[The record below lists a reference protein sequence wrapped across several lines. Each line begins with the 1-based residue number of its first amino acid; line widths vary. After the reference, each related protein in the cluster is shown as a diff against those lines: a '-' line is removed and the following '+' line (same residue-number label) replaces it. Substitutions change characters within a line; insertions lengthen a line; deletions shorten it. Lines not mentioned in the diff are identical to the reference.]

1 MVIFE
6 PAEQVGRGTAYRT
19 LNDAHLLNIPVGRM
33 NPVPSEPGH
42 FLKWLRAV
50 VPDAT
55 GGSFVP
61 RRLFAT
67 YLEELLF
74 RAAKLGTGRA
84 TLEVRRERVLRVRER
99 DGVMELDPDGAPPL
113 PAERVVLATG
123 HLPPALPPGLT
134 PSAAR
139 DRRFVADPWQPG
151 WAARV
156 PREAPVLLVGS
167 GLTMI
172 DAVLELRA
180 AGHVGPLRAVSR
192 HGLLPESHRGLSHD
206 PVRLPPPAALEAMQ
220 PTTHGYLRAI
230 RDAMDDATE
239 AGRDWRD
246 VMASLRPVTAPL
258 WRRLPLRERARFL
271 RHMRVWWDTHR
282 HRSPP
287 EVALRI
293 AVLGA
298 KRTLRITA
306 ARVQSIDANEAGLL
320 VRLALRGGGA
330 EEVVAG
336 AVINCTG
343 PDTDLS
349 RADDPLVRSLLESG
363 MIRQDPLRLGI
374 ETGEHGEVIGR
385 DGAQSRTI
393 YYVGP
398 MLRACWWE
406 ATAVPELAE
415 HAERSADRI
424 LEGLTAERLTG
435 S

>member
-1 MVIFE
+1 
-6 PAEQVGRGTAYRT
+6 
-19 LNDAHLLNIPVGRM
+19 
-33 NPVPSEPGH
+33 
-42 FLKWLRAV
+42 
-50 VPDAT
+50 
-55 GGSFVP
+55 
-61 RRLFAT
+61 
-67 YLEELLF
+67 
-74 RAAKLGTGRA
+74 
-84 TLEVRRERVLRVRER
+84 
-99 DGVMELDPDGAPPL
+99 
-113 PAERVVLATG
+113 
-123 HLPPALPPGLT
+123 
-134 PSAAR
+134 
-139 DRRFVADPWQPG
+139 
-151 WAARV
+151 
-156 PREAPVLLVGS
+156 
-167 GLTMI
+167 
-172 DAVLELRA
+172 
-180 AGHVGPLRAVSR
+180 
-192 HGLLPESHRGLSHD
+192 
-206 PVRLPPPAALEAMQ
+206 
-220 PTTHGYLRAI
+220 
-230 RDAMDDATE
+230 
-239 AGRDWRD
+239 
-246 VMASLRPVTAPL
+246 
-258 WRRLPLRERARFL
+258 
-271 RHMRVWWDTHR
+271 MRVWWDTHR

-398 MLRACWWE
+398 MLRAGWWE